1 MHPAL
6 RPTRTQRTIARAT
19 DTIGGA
25 FWILMALILL
35 AAITGLLAGF

>member
-6 RPTRTQRTIARAT
+6 QPTRAQRITTRVI

-35 AAITGLLAGF
+35 AAAAGLLLGL